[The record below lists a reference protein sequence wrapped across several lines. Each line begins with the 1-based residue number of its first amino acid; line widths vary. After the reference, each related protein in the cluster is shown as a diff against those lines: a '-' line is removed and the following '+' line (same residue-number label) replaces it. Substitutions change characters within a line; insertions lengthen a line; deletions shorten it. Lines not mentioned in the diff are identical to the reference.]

1 MKRFTLF
8 MTCFI
13 LSVALAQAANFF
25 WIGGASG
32 AWNVPANWS
41 TTKTGVGG
49 TRLPA
54 RADQVYFDTTA
65 TGPVYSVNVT
75 GLDVEISSM
84 RILPGISVKLVGIAN
99 SFKIAFPG
107 YTSNSLNCFYLAGSL
122 DDGGNTIVLNGT
134 VIVNPSPVAK
144 VRLSTVAVIRGGTEL
159 TLNNVDSIEVGQ
171 VLQGRNIFSGTEIVA
186 VDAANKKITLSYP
199 VLNTVGVDSVIN
211 IYTSGVHTGTGKLVF
226 KGASPTAT
234 TYRLD
239 ASGNWP
245 MQLGNIQIGT
255 DTTNAVFTLR
265 GTVRVSGNIDIKSGA
280 ALYSAGGSFVLKD
293 STAKVNVD
301 DNVLLSVNN
310 RRNGLAAAYNAAQS
324 NQAVFFYKA
333 NADVRKLVTLG
344 ALSTVIDSAAG
355 TQSMFIAPLNYG
367 NLTIYGETGTQSTPV
382 LANGTANGSVNVN
395 GTLTLVNTNITIGQ
409 SDTLTILS
417 GNAIKILKSGTYI
430 VSGTTSNNSR
440 FGHLRVKNITG
451 QYTFPIGSATGYA
464 PITLNV
470 NGGANDIQVATSTG
484 TTLSGMGI
492 GLRLNAADSAKV
504 LNQFWRVYNHSF
516 TGSYTAAVNWTAPS
530 IEPSGF
536 QALTQIGV
544 AKNVNNVWGIATGTG
559 DNTANTA
566 SSDAIAD
573 TMVFLGVSELG
584 VTLPVVVSNVGVSAV
599 NQLPV
604 VKWTATNE
612 VGVAAYVVEKA
623 IGSSSSFVAIGQ
635 LSAANATSYQFVDAA
650 NTANSAYY
658 RIKIVG
664 VDGSQTYSAVVAY
677 AAANAR
683 VSVQVYPTTITNRV
697 VNIAL
702 RNFAVNGGVSVRVI
716 DAANGKVHAVRAIDN
731 VSAAHNYQLQ
741 LPSTLH
747 KGSYVIEVASGA
759 QKISKVV
766 MVD

>member
-8 MTCFI
+8 TVCFI
-13 LSVALAQAANFF
+13 MSVALAQAANFY

-32 AWNVPANWS
+32 AWNTPANWS
-41 TTKTGVGG
+41 TTKGGVAA

-54 RADQVYFDTTA
+54 RADVVYFDTTA
-65 TGPVYSVNVT
+65 SGPRYDVTVT
-75 GLDVEISSM
+75 GLDIEIGTL
-84 RILPGISVKLVGIAN
+84 RILPGISVKLVGLAN
-99 SFKIAFPG
+99 SFKISFANNPI
-107 YTSNSLNCFYLAGSL
+107 LNVFYLAGNF
-122 DDGGNTIVLNGT
+122 DDGGNTLILNGT
-134 VIVNPSPVAK
+134 VIVNPSPIAK
-144 VRLSTVAVIRGGTEL
+144 ARLSAAAVARGGTEL
-159 TLNNVDSIEVGQ
+159 TLNNVDSLEIGQ
-171 VLQGRNIFSGTEIVA
+171 VLQGRNILSGTEITA
-186 VDAANKKITLSYP
+186 IDPINKKITLSLP
-199 VLNTVGVDSVIN
+199 VTNTVGVDSLIN

-226 KGASPTAT
+226 KGISPTAT
-234 TYRLD
+234 SYRVD
-239 ASGNWP
+239 ASANWP
-245 MQLGNIQIGT
+245 MQLGNVQFGT
-255 DTTNAVFTLR
+255 DTAVGNFTIR
-265 GTVRVSGNIDIKSGA
+265 GTVRIAGSIDIKSGTNI
-280 ALYSAGGSFVLKD
+280 YSSGASFLLKD
-293 STAKVNVD
+293 STAKVNVE
-301 DNVLLSVNN
+301 NNALLSVNN
-310 RRNGLAAAYNAAQS
+310 RRNGLATAFNAAQS
-324 NQAVFFYKA
+324 NQALFIYKA
-333 NADVRKLVTLG
+333 NADLRKLVTLG
-344 ALSTVIDSAAG
+344 VQSTVIDSAVG

-382 LANGTANGSVNVN
+382 LSNGTANGSVNVN
-395 GTLTLVNTNITIGQ
+395 GTLTLVNTNMVVSQT
-409 SDTLTILS
+409 DTLTILS
-417 GNAIKILKSGTYI
+417 GNAIKILKSGTY
-430 VSGTTSNNSR
+430 VVCGTTSNNSR

-530 IEPSGF
+530 IEPSAF

-623 IGSSSSFVAIGQ
+623 TGSSSSFVAIAQ
-635 LSAANATSYQFVDAA
+635 LSAANATNYQFVDAA

-664 VDGSQTYSAVVAY
+664 VDGSQAYSAVVAF

-716 DAANGKVHAVRAIDN
+716 DAANGKVHAVRTIDN

-766 MVD
+766 MVN